1 MKMSKKIMAALF
13 GAAMVVSCS
22 SGGSDKVSSL
32 SKESSIS
39 VTSTDTETSNTSA
52 SDNGNTANE
61 TPTTTETAT
70 AGSNKKTFVCGKDT
84 VMVEYSADGNSVSL
98 TNSKGTHELKRS
110 VSGSGELYKDAKG
123 LSIHMKG
130 EEAVYKTSA
139 KAKDVSCKAE

>member
-32 SKESSIS
+32 SK
-39 VTSTDTETSNTSA
+39 ETSNTSA